1 MARLGLEA
9 MRVIITAHARKRL
22 QDLRQEQIN
31 ENDVL
36 QAARRITARIPT
48 ATRFRGF
55 LATSGRAFDLVM
67 KDVPA
72 GRMVIT
78 IIGK

>member
-1 MARLGLEA
+1 

>member
-1 MARLGLEA
+1 MARLGLG
-9 MRVIITAHARKRL
+9 MMKVVITAHARKRL

-31 ENDVL
+31 EHDIRV
-36 QAARRITARIPT
+36 AARSIPGHIPT

-55 LATSGRAFDLVM
+55 MAASGRPFDLVV
-67 KDVPA
+67 KDVLA
-72 GRMVIT
+72 GRLVIT